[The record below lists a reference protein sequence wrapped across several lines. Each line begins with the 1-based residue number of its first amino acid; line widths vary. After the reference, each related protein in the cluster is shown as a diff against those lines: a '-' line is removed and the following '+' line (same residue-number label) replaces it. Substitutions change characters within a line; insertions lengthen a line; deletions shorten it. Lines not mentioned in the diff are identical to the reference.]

1 MDSLIIAET
10 LESPGIDFNAETGV
24 LKISGRAYSSDITVF
39 YKSLSNWLEEYLN
52 NPKDTTVE
60 LYLDYYNSVFHKL
73 LFNFLKK
80 CKTVLEK
87 DKKLVIKWFYNDGD
101 EDSIDA
107 SISYAKSLDY
117 PIEKIELE

>member
-1 MDSLIIAET
+1 MNSLIIAET
-10 LESPGIDFNAETGV
+10 LETPGIDFNPETGV

-39 YKSLSNWLEEYLN
+39 YKSLSAWLDDYTN
-52 NPKDTTVE
+52 NPKDTVIE

-87 DKKLVIKWFYNDGD
+87 DKTLVIKWFYNDGD